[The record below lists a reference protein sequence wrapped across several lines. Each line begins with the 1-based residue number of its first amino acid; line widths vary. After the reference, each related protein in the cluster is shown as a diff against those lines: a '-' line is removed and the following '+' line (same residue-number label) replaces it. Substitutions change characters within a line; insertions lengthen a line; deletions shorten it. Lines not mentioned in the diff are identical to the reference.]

1 MLAAR
6 LSQHCKDL
14 LQSPDSSPYFSPL
27 LPILNLC
34 SLWDTFPL
42 ASLFYRYRHFHHVLL
57 GSWFFSWSSFSWLL
71 GSSNP
76 PPPLMNLF
84 YPLYIP
90 IAASPPFPPFSPLIS
105 SPPLSTTLP
114 FLLSKWEAS
123 HWYQSTLAYQVAVK
137 LGKFLLLKL
146 TSQPNYGKGIQE
158 QASKSKTATT
168 PAGRGPTWRFCC
180 ISECFSLNNWWV
192 LFGIYYGLTKNSFVH
207 KAPMKQMDI
216 LPKHVIKWFFKP
228 F

>member
-1 MLAAR
+1 MALPLEGHSLSLSILESLNDSTFFGPKDPEDQWLPEMSINISEHMLAAR

-71 GSSNP
+71 GSSTP

-90 IAASPPFPPFSPLIS
+90 IKACLLFPPISTHMVPTSIPTLIH
-105 SPPLSTTLP
+105 L
-114 FLLSKWEAS
+114 
-123 HWYQSTLAYQVAVK
+123 
-137 LGKFLLLKL
+137 
-146 TSQPNYGKGIQE
+146 
-158 QASKSKTATT
+158 
-168 PAGRGPTWRFCC
+168 
-180 ISECFSLNNWWV
+180 
-192 LFGIYYGLTKNSFVH
+192 
-207 KAPMKQMDI
+207 
-216 LPKHVIKWFFKP
+216 
-228 F
+228 